1 MSFGSRVWKIFRNI
15 PDVGIQAAD
24 FFVDG
29 ISALGD
35 DEFGVVEGF
44 IESWED
50 NVLGKPSGTGTAE
63 RSLVGATLGPEGI
76 IGATVGAIPETV
88 RKKMGAD
95 QWNLMLSGL
104 DFTWTYGVARP
115 IATLATIA
123 NLNQLSFEQSKY
135 LQAIR
140 AGEIDPRIASMNGWL
155 PFNHRTFNPTTWRE
169 AWNLTQHRSPGQA
182 MTLALNGVNIY
193 NPEELKE
200 FKETNMYYITSG
212 ILDVGLAVAADP
224 TYVGAK
230 FARLRVLNRRGRNL
244 YDASGGS
251 ITSVGPYL
259 EDGVVR
265 PGLFGERPYMEPFIQ
280 TQRPAAQ
287 RESIILRTPSRR
299 DIRIGGEKLHNWIL
313 EHEAPALTRLLGGSA
328 TDMLTIPGGRK
339 VGDPG
344 RVRDELFFEKYSY
357 NPKWMDDQPSTIDET
372 LTSYVGEAERIKTIF
387 DDELNSALNK
397 GDIPLHVIGTGEA
410 SLDPRWGTTPDNFVW
425 ELNPDSI
432 GVAPWRTLEDNTRNM
447 IGEFQA
453 QFDEFAEALSG
464 GQYWRAESF
473 GDEQG
478 LFDGPTLDRLPEKI
492 DEMVRDYGPLAEAF
506 EETSRRTADVTM
518 TPTTGLF
525 AVLRS
530 LDQFIE
536 DTLGAYTDSFNIDPT
551 SSLGSVL
558 PEQYH
563 ALADDLYSLRGRFI
577 NLLAEKPLPLRARE
591 ALKRADD
598 EIDPFDSWTGG
609 PEKPESGQ
617 LVRNTG
623 FTMAL
628 ENLIDSHRLTTRTN
642 LTEELN
648 RVIERSLNELD
659 GSENYAINNL
669 WNALHPGRASVG
681 PRTLRELIQRLDEQ
695 FPGMGWDDF
704 LDNDYLRDALRRQ
717 GGGGDDLGRPPD
729 SGEFGDDWSVLEG
742 RQEQW
747 AGYVDQAA
755 NVIEDLL
762 DRQRNT
768 APLRDADSPNP
779 YADLEQ
785 RIGQVRQVIE
795 DIVVEG
801 AIERR
806 FDSPENRVSLW
817 GAEEFEAMQSG
828 FNYLVAATDEMID
841 DYVRAAIPNDL
852 LEVQEAYQGTI
863 GEQSYLMGMAGEM
876 SPDDWN
882 RYVDDM
888 YGKNRWA
895 GARGSYTTEKFLDRL
910 TLRLF
915 KELPTWGPFYKVLPK
930 DQLWQRAQIYAR
942 VANGGPVDGSSWLP
956 YYNLIRLEKGNPAVK
971 AAMTAQAKDFSYIWS
986 LLRDIEAPVIRTIS
1000 NREVRSLYDAEQSI
1014 DSQFIRDA
1022 RSLLDEARTRP
1033 EDPEQINFSYTRDFD
1048 ETLKLGDEGIDRV
1061 VDRTKEPGAEIE
1073 YGVPSSLRIRHNQDR
1088 ATVHWHFREIRH
1100 ARQNILALEEQIRQ
1114 RKFDEK
1120 VRQEDKYYGEEEISF
1135 LDEATE
1141 MMETNVSF
1149 DALSRTN
1156 AERLRLTLKAKEA
1169 AHALYIKNYL
1179 FSPRALAQMAE
1190 VQGKR
1195 LIEDLM
1201 NEVWETMGTPEA
1213 GPDAP
1218 AWAWSQLGVNVSEEA
1233 LRQAGDIIDAYEHV
1247 MFDHAL
1253 GREMGF
1259 TDFEDLFPVVP
1270 PARGFVRD
1278 SANDLIDFA
1287 GFDPN
1292 SPYMELVDR
1301 ISAMDQFP
1309 WQAVLGLD
1317 DALVGM
1323 LVKTYERIPPVG
1335 FKEDIATNVMETRT
1349 APFDDP
1355 VPEMLSSAEAHSL
1368 VADQIIEAAMAPLNP
1383 ALAKA
1388 LPSAPSTQTGVLAK
1402 TLFSKSGPLAGPMNS
1417 RFVRLFSE
1425 KIPHGVINVH
1435 DRSTVASQL
1444 DVMFRELG
1452 RINLL
1457 VPPGMGRRERK
1468 ATLKNASPDTPRRL
1482 ASGEDF
1488 TLLDLAIMTYKGT
1501 PEAPYPAPR
1510 NRAEAVERVDELMIE
1525 FLDSYG
1531 DELAI
1536 KIDRLN
1542 EAALNGAINAVTPHP
1557 IFTDVDWG
1565 SAGVSAA
1572 MKGILRGDI
1581 DAAKRLL
1588 EDAAEHTE
1596 RRYGNSDFTEVV
1608 IPELGGT
1615 TFIYKPMSPSQ
1626 MRQTLVMPRWDKFE
1640 RLFQVLQGDIKT
1652 IIGPNG
1658 EHLDVSVSARNAIV
1672 RATRREALTMWKRH
1686 TLLTPR
1692 WQMVVNTDS
1701 QLRNIAHLGAA
1712 MALGRLGG
1720 SFDELRVRWLRKAGV
1735 DINAVVADKLVEQLP
1750 DSYMGAGW
1758 VQQVQFYR
1766 RSHDEGVVGFERTIE
1781 EFVADAIGEEY
1792 ANKRANIRTLA
1803 MTGSGWFFGGPV
1815 GAAAAGGL
1823 YTAYSRDSLAKL
1835 ARRQLADT
1843 YGVALRAEALDL
1855 VERANRL
1862 DISEFMRA
1870 QYPDIP
1876 QYALD
1881 EVADIKAEHW
1891 LVRDETWN
1899 SWINEAGTTESWMY
1913 RRLLEDEGL
1922 INSGDIAARINWQLI
1937 QELGTK
1943 FRGGFYFNDP
1953 TVTPASDAAIT
1964 NMRAFRGTR
1973 SDGSGIPL
1981 RADRVSLD
1989 DIRATEVYRR
1999 SSYLTQLIIEHR
2011 FNKLQAV
2018 NRDGLD
2024 LITWPPM
2031 QGGLMPDVQ
2040 FFIQPEDVTQI
2051 LDTQGSLKNLA
2062 EQLQTTIKDR
2072 NEVARLLAT
2081 RAEIVNDYQTK
2092 IVGDA
2097 KLDPSMEKP
2106 ISMLEEAGEIL
2117 NEWGYGST
2125 QVGSTRVDKAFGNT
2139 PQQQEIW
2146 RRGIS
2151 ANPMARAQLDAEADV
2166 QRRFEKFQG
2175 AHQYDILN
2183 QYEEA
2188 NFSKAYDDFLI
2199 RHVIPQDLDKT
2210 NLAQQLWARVFKE
2223 TENVEGY
2230 NADEIVKWM
2239 RTNHVQELLPEEWHG
2254 FDRGIG
2260 DGLYELAVKMGYEAN
2275 SILPS
2280 SVDVFNEARQ
2290 SLIQGNPIS
2299 WNVEVAAGIRKLNQ
2313 RHEDFWALYK
2323 QLDKQ
2328 YRQATGSSYTP
2339 QEFFDDINESKP
2351 WTREGHVARMEIEG
2365 PRWIG
2370 DSDNVRQSRP
2380 FNETDAGRQWQQIV
2394 DWDSA
2399 KNVRGPDTLE
2409 IFEHSWV
2416 DTVQK
2421 SVGNESVNAL
2431 IARTLSTDII
2441 EQMRRT
2447 AVSETG
2453 SARRSDLRGQYS
2465 WESNGIGDFGKVVT
2479 DSSFIDAMQ
2488 SKNIIDRYKGLLDGI
2503 FENLTMVEDYLSRG
2517 TLYESIYT
2525 REMFENLQLYRLDDI
2540 EGVNYRISPEALK
2553 GVVNRTRASALQQT
2567 KDVLYD
2573 LANRSKFEELVGEIS
2588 PFFGAW
2594 QEVTTRWFGIAAE
2607 NPVFVFRML
2616 KLWTVATAEDENGQ
2630 SMLMV
2635 QLPDVFD
2642 YEIDTK
2648 FFGSHKLFGNI
2659 SVASKMPIDLNLRS
2673 ASMVG
2678 GFAGT
2683 GPIVSF
2689 AASELTIQNPDI
2701 YESLDFLFPY
2711 GLVEGGNALERYAA
2725 AHTPSWIKSAGSVA
2739 GLDTERKAATAARV
2753 LQDILAEQ
2761 YIQGNELPNTEAGA
2775 KRLLDEVERR
2785 TKMIY
2790 SMRMLRSLAIPVSYQ
2805 QQSPYWPILSEFWR
2819 TEKEYG
2825 DEVADMWLMENHP
2838 ELWSATAR
2846 RTLADGVIAGSL
2858 EGHRYY
2864 EDHKAMATEYPELGA
2879 FITGEVGAIDVQFAY
2894 NKAIAQ
2900 IERQEGR
2907 RDTLSPED
2915 FLHEAGSN
2923 KGWREY
2929 RVFRNSLTNELN
2941 KRMQAGGSGSLNAQ
2955 SNFDLWTQRRN
2966 FVTELSRKNPM
2977 WASEFNK
2984 IGDPVTQKK
2993 ILEGFRLIVE
3003 DEAFAYRPEIPL
3015 IQRYL
3020 QLHDGI
3026 AQSLLARAESTG
3038 NRSYLRLSYTRNQDL
3053 SRQWE
3058 IGLLQLLTFP
3068 DFGNV
3073 YDRYFS
3079 NIESVNTSNLSQYA
3093 PATLRTGE

>member
-1 MSFGSRVWKIFRNI
+1 MSFGSRVWKIFRNV
-15 PDVGIQAAD
+15 PDIGIQAAD

-50 NVLGKPSGTGTAE
+50 NVLGKPSGTGTGE
-63 RSLVGATLGPEGI
+63 RSIIGATLGPQGI
-76 IGATVGAIPETV
+76 IGATVEAVPEGV
-88 RKKMGAD
+88 RKAVGSD
-95 QWNLMLSGL
+95 HWNLMLSGL

-115 IATLATIA
+115 VATLATIA
-123 NLNQLSFEQSKY
+123 NINQLSFEQSKY

-140 AGEIDPRIASMNGWL
+140 SGEVDPRIASMNGWL
-155 PFNHRTFNPTTWRE
+155 PFNHRTFDPTTWRE

-182 MTLALNGVNIY
+182 TTLALNGVNIY
-193 NPEELKE
+193 SPEELAE

-212 ILDVGLAVAADP
+212 VLDAGLAIAADP

-230 FARLRVLNRRGRNL
+230 AARLRVLNRRAQNL
-244 YDASGGS
+244 YDESGGS
-251 ITSVGPYL
+251 ITNVGPYL

-287 RESIILRTPSRR
+287 RESIVLRTPSRR

-313 EHEAPALTRLLGGSA
+313 EHEAPALTRLLGGSV

-344 RVRDELFFEKYSY
+344 RVRDELFFENYSY
-357 NPKWMDDQPSTIDET
+357 RPKWMDDQPSTMDET
-372 LTSYVGEAERIKTIF
+372 LTSYVDEAERIKTIF
-387 DDELNSALNK
+387 DDELESALNK

-410 SLDPRWGTTPDNFVW
+410 SLDPKWGLLPENYIWD
-425 ELNPDSI
+425 LNPDSV
-432 GVAPWRTLEDNTRNM
+432 GTKQWQTLEDTTRSVIDDFQIAFDSFEETLAN
-447 IGEFQA
+447 GELWTA
-453 QFDEFAEALSG
+453 A
-464 GQYWRAESF
+464 SF
-473 GDEQG
+473 GEGKG
-478 LFDGPTLDRLPEKI
+478 LFDGETLERLPEKI
-492 DEMVRDYGPLAEAF
+492 SHMIQDYGPLAEAL
-506 EETSRRTADVTM
+506 EEAGRKANASDPR
-518 TPTTGLF
+518 GLWT
-525 AVLRS
+525 VLRS
-530 LDQFIE
+530 LDEFIE
-536 DTLGAYTDSFNIDPT
+536 DTLGVYTDRFSIDPT
-551 SSLGSVL
+551 SDLGRAL

-563 ALADDLYSLRGRFI
+563 LLADDLYSLRGRFR
-577 NLLAEKPLPLRARE
+577 NLLIEKPLAVRARE
-591 ALKRADD
+591 ALKRAD
-598 EIDPFDSWTGG
+598 EEVPPFDSPT
-609 PEKPESGQ
+609 EQ
-617 LVRNTG
+617 LVRNSG

-628 ENLIDSHRLTTRTN
+628 QNLIDSHRSATRTN
-642 LTEELN
+642 LVDELN
-648 RVIERSLNELD
+648 NLIERSLNEID

-669 WNALHPGRASVG
+669 WNALHPGRVSAGS
-681 PRTLRELIQRLDEQ
+681 RTFRELIERLDEQ

-704 LDNDYLRDALRRQ
+704 LDNDYLRDVLRRQ
-717 GGGGDDLGRPPD
+717 AGGDEDARRPFD
-729 SGEFGDDWSVLEG
+729 WSGEFGDGWPIHEE
-742 RQEQW
+742 RQERW
-747 AGYVDQAA
+747 AIYVDQATT
-755 NVIEDLL
+755 VIEDLL

-768 APLRDADSPNP
+768 APLRDADTPNP
-779 YADLEQ
+779 YADFEQ
-785 RIGQVRQVIE
+785 RIEQVRQVIE

-806 FDSPENRVSLW
+806 FDGPEDRVNLW
-817 GAEEFEAMQSG
+817 GPEEFAAMQSG

-841 DYVRAAIPNDL
+841 DFVRAAVPNEL
-852 LEVQEAYQGTI
+852 LEMQGIYQASLGN
-863 GEQSYLMGMAGEM
+863 QSALLGLASQM
-876 SPDDWN
+876 SPDDWG
-882 RYVDDM
+882 RYVDEL
-888 YGKNRWA
+888 YGKDRWA
-895 GARGSYTTEKFLDRL
+895 GARGAYNTEKFLDRL

-915 KELPTWGPFYKVLPK
+915 KELPTWGPFYKALPK

-942 VANGGPVDGSSWLP
+942 VANAGPVDSSSWLP

-971 AAMTAQAKDFSYIWS
+971 AAMTEQAKDFSYIWS
-986 LLRDIEAPVIRTIS
+986 LLRDIEAPVIRT
-1000 NREVRSLYDAEQSI
+1000 RERGVFGSEIRSVYDIDETVDPTDKRVTEFRSGLLAEPN
-1014 DSQFIRDA
+1014 DPPFIIP
-1022 RSLLDEARTRP
+1022 T
-1033 EDPEQINFSYTRDFD
+1033 YTRNID
-1048 ETLKLGDEGIDRV
+1048 ETVKLADEGIDRHI
-1061 VDRTKEPGAEIE
+1061 DRDNEIGDQTE
-1073 YGVPSSLRIRHNQDR
+1073 YSVPTSMRIRHNQER

-1100 ARQNILALEEQIRQ
+1100 ARQNILALEEQIRK

-1120 VRQEDKYYGEEEISF
+1120 VREEDKIYQRDEGVSL
-1135 LDEATE
+1135 LDEAVE
-1141 MMETNVSF
+1141 ILDDPEGPHF
-1149 DALSRTN
+1149 DPTSKSN

-1195 LIEDLM
+1195 VIEDLM
-1201 NEVWETMGTPEA
+1201 NEVWETMRMPEA
-1213 GPDAP
+1213 GPDSP
-1218 AWAWSQLGVNVSEEA
+1218 AWAWSQLGADVSEEA
-1233 LRQAGDIIDAYEHV
+1233 LRQAGDIIENYEHV
-1247 MFDHAL
+1247 RFDHAL
-1253 GREMGF
+1253 GREMGLTEF
-1259 TDFEDLFPVVP
+1259 QDLFPAVP
-1270 PARGFVRD
+1270 PARGFVRE
-1278 SANDLIDFA
+1278 SATDLIDFA

-1292 SPYMELVDR
+1292 SPYMELIDR
-1301 ISAMDQFP
+1301 ISEMDRFP

-1323 LVKTYERIPPVG
+1323 LVKTYERIPPIG
-1335 FKEDIATNVMETRT
+1335 FKEDIATNVLQTRT

-1355 VPEMLSSAEAHSL
+1355 VPEMLSSPEAHSL

-1388 LPSAPSTQTGVLAK
+1388 LPSAPSTSTGVLAK

-1435 DRSTVASQL
+1435 DRSTVAGQL
-1444 DVMFRELG
+1444 EVMFRELG

-1468 ATLKNASPDTPRRL
+1468 ATLKNAAPDTPRRL

-1501 PEAPYPAPR
+1501 PELPEPAPR
-1510 NRAEAVERVDELMIE
+1510 NRIEAEQRVDDLMMD
-1525 FLDSYG
+1525 FLNSYG
-1531 DELAI
+1531 DELAV

-1557 IFTDVDWG
+1557 IFKDVDWG

-1658 EHLDVSVSARNAIV
+1658 ENLDVSVSARNAIV

-1701 QLRNIAHLGAA
+1701 QLRNVAHLGAA
-1712 MALGRLGG
+1712 MALGRLGA

-1750 DSYMGAGW
+1750 DSLTGAGW
-1758 VQQVQFYR
+1758 VQQVDFYK

-1815 GAAAAGGL
+1815 GAAAAAGL
-1823 YTAYSRDSLAKL
+1823 YTTYSRNSLTKL

-1881 EVADIKAEHW
+1881 EVAEIKSEHW
-1891 LVRDETWN
+1891 MARDATYN
-1899 SWINEAGTTESWMY
+1899 DWINEAGTTESWMY

-1922 INSGDIAARINWQLI
+1922 INAGDIAGRINWQLI
-1937 QELGTK
+1937 QELGARA
-1943 FRGGFYFNDP
+1943 RGENPYYIDP
-1953 TVTPASDAAIT
+1953 SVTPASDEAIM
-1964 NMRAFRGTR
+1964 NMRAFRAR
-1973 SDGSGIPL
+1973 QADINRSGIPR
-1981 RADRVSLD
+1981 RADRVSWN
-1989 DIRATEVYRR
+1989 DIRTTEVYTR

-2011 FNKLQAV
+2011 FNKLKAE

-2024 LITWPPM
+2024 IITWPVM
-2031 QGGLMPDVQ
+2031 FQSSMPDLK

-2210 NLAQQLWARVFKE
+2210 NLAQQLWAKVFSE
-2223 TENVEGY
+2223 TERVGGY
-2230 NADEIVKWM
+2230 DADEIVKWM
-2239 RTNHVQELLPEEWHG
+2239 RANNVQELLPEQWHG

-2280 SVDVFNEARQ
+2280 SVDVFDEARR
-2290 SLIQGNPIS
+2290 SLIQGTPIS

-2313 RHEDFWALYK
+2313 RHEDFWSLYK

-2328 YRQATGSSYTP
+2328 YRQATGSRYYP
-2339 QEFFDDINESKP
+2339 DEFFEDLFGPN
-2351 WTREGHVARMEIEG
+2351 RIEG
-2365 PRWIG
+2365 PRWVD
-2370 DSDNVRQSRP
+2370 DSIRETP
-2380 FNETDAGRQWQQIV
+2380 FRMSDSGRKWEDV
-2394 DWDSA
+2394 VSWDSIRQ
-2399 KNVRGPDTLE
+2399 NLRGPSTLE
-2409 IFEHSWV
+2409 IFQHSWNE
-2416 DTVQK
+2416 TVAK
-2421 SVGNESVNAL
+2421 SVAGESQNVL

-2447 AVSETG
+2447 AVSDSWDKVRFLTDYEK
-2453 SARRSDLRGQYS
+2453 AQRKSDLRGQYT

-2479 DSSFIDAMQ
+2479 DSSFIDALQ

-2525 REMFENLQLYRLDDI
+2525 REIFENLQLYRLDDA

-2553 GVVNRTRASALQQT
+2553 GVVNKTRASALQQT

-2630 SMLMV
+2630 SILMV

-2642 YEIDTK
+2642 SEIDTK
-2648 FFGSHKLFGNI
+2648 FFGSHKLFGSL

-2673 ASMVG
+2673 ASLIG

-2689 AASELTIQNPDI
+2689 AASELAIENPDI

-2725 AHTPSWIKSAGSVA
+2725 AHTPSWIKSAASVA
-2739 GLDTERKAATAARV
+2739 GLDTDRRAATAARV

-2761 YIQGNELPNTEAGA
+2761 YIQGNVLPNSEAGA
-2775 KRLLDEVERR
+2775 RRLLDEVERR

-2825 DEVADMWLMENHP
+2825 DEVADLWLMENHP

-2894 NKAIAQ
+2894 NKAVAQ

-2907 RDTLSPED
+2907 RDTLTPDD

-2923 KGWREY
+2923 LGWREY

-3026 AQSLLARAESTG
+3026 AQSLLARAEATG

-3058 IGLLQLLTFP
+3058 IGVLQLLTFP
-3068 DFGNV
+3068 DFGNI

-3079 NIESVNTSNLSQYA
+3079 NIESVNTSNLSEFA
-3093 PATLRTGE
+3093 PATLRTGD